1 MPINTFDEFQEA
13 ATKTAIY
20 PRGSE
25 VWYPALG
32 LAGEAGEVAN
42 QVKKILRDDDF
53 RTFTSPSI
61 TDERRAAIRKE
72 IGGVMWY
79 VAALCTDL
87 NLNLGDVCRENIE
100 ILASRQRRGTLRGDG
115 DDR

>member
-13 ATKTAIY
+13 AVKTAIY
-20 PRGSE
+20 PRCAN
-25 VWYPALG
+25 VWYTTLG
-32 LAGEAGEVAN
+32 LVGEAGEVAN
-42 QVKKILRDDDF
+42 KIKKIMRDDGF
-53 RTFTSPSI
+53 ATFTAPSI

-100 ILASRQRRGTLRGDG
+100 ILASRQERGTLQGDG
-115 DDR
+115 DNR

>member
-1 MPINTFDEFQEA
+1 MNTFDEYQEA
-13 ATKTAIY
+13 AVKTAVY
-20 PRGSE
+20 PERE
-25 VWYPALG
+25 RVTYPALG

-42 QVKKILRDDDF
+42 QVKKILRDDDYD
-53 RTFTSPSI
+53 I
-61 TDERRAAIRKE
+61 TNERREAIRKE

-100 ILASRQRRGTLRGDG
+100 ILASRQERGTIKGGGDN
-115 DDR
+115 R

>member
-1 MPINTFDEFQEA
+1 VPINTFDEYQEA
-13 ATKTAIY
+13 AVKTAIY
-20 PRGSE
+20 PTGAE

-32 LAGEAGEVAN
+32 LAGGAGEVAN
-42 QVKKILRDDDF
+42 QVKKILHDDDF
-53 RTFTSPSI
+53 CTFTSPSI
-61 TDERRAAIRKE
+61 TDERRAAVRQE

-100 ILASRQRRGTLRGDG
+100 ILASRQERGTLRGGG
-115 DDR
+115 DNR

>member
-1 MPINTFDEFQEA
+1 MNTFDEFQEA

-20 PRGSE
+20 PSGSE

-42 QVKKILRDDDF
+42 QVKKILRDDDYD
-53 RTFTSPSI
+53 I

-79 VAALCTDL
+79 AAVLCTDL

-100 ILASRQRRGTLRGDG
+100 ILASRQERGTLHGDG
-115 DDR
+115 DNR